1 MPHFHYFMNG
11 NGDVYC
17 MLSTWRASP
26 ISFHVILQQRYEV
39 GDIILESK
47 MLHEFT
53 VPPNSWVAEHRCE
66 PRPMTWE
73 NAVLTASHPA
83 RVLWDSVSLLRLWR
97 VQRWQEASGGPRFSY
112 ELPRLDSLPG
122 LVLASLAGSTL
133 SSVASPFPV
142 SSLLHACVGQ

>member
-1 MPHFHYFMNG
+1 MPHFHYFING

-53 VPPNSWVAEHRCE
+53 VPPNSWVAEHRFE
-66 PRPMTWE
+66 PGQWLEKMRSWPP
-73 NAVLTASHPA
+73 SHPA

-122 LVLASLAGSTL
+122 LVLVSLAGSTL

-142 SSLLHACVGQ
+142 SSLLHARVGQ